1 MSIAQRKDGRWIVK
15 YKDPVTGKWQQKAFR
30 DEVQAS
36 EFNEEVTY
44 DKPEN
49 HRLTLRECVTLFI
62 QNVPHCKKVV
72 DCYDFLV
79 NGHDRKKDGVHTEG
93 PAEFLA
99 TKYCDTL
106 DRRDLENLRQA
117 LRERG
122 QTITSINLN
131 VNRIRAAMNWAAD
144 QDMLVSNPWAKYKSL
159 AGGKTKHRR
168 GSLEN
173 FIKVYALLPG
183 WLQWACR
190 TCIALC
196 LRPGTS
202 ELGSLEWSAFDWST
216 RVVRVYMPKV
226 DRTKTVCPPDLYWEE
241 ALKRFQEASVKGQV
255 YVCPNRSGHMLQA
268 QNLWEAWRAA
278 CNKAGVRLAPYAMR
292 HIAASQ
298 MNYAGADIAA
308 IAAQLG
314 HKDPTITLSVYTD
327 LVAGSQRRAAAGL
340 PLHHLVQLVQNQGN
354 EKQ

>member
-15 YKDPVTGKWQQKAFR
+15 YKDPVTGKWQQRAFR

-36 EFNEEVTY
+36 EFNKEVTY

-62 QNVPHCKKVV
+62 QDVPHCKKVV
-72 DCYDFLV
+72 DGYDFLV
-79 NGHDRKKDGVHTEG
+79 NGYDRKDGTHTEG

-99 TKYCDTL
+99 NKYCDTL

-122 QTITSINLN
+122 QTIMTINQN
-131 VNRIRAAMNWAAD
+131 VNRLRAAMNWAAD
-144 QDMLVSNPWAKYKSL
+144 QDMLVSNPWAKYKAL
-159 AGGKTKHRR
+159 AGSKTTHRR
-168 GSLEN
+168 GSLED
-173 FIKVYALLPG
+173 FIKVYVLLPG

-202 ELGSLEWSAFDWST
+202 ELGSLEWSAFDWSS
-216 RVVRVYMPKV
+216 RVVHVYMPKV

-241 ALKRFQEASVKGQV
+241 ALQRFQEASAKKQI
-255 YVCPNRSGHMLQA
+255 YVCPNHSGHKLQLP
-268 QNLWEAWRAA
+268 NLHTTWYRA
-278 CNKAGVRLAPYAMR
+278 CNKAGVKLPPYCMR

-314 HKDPTITLSVYTD
+314 HANPSITLSIYTD

-340 PLHHLVQLVQNQGN
+340 PLHHLVQLVQDQEN